1 MYLYGLGDIQA
12 PMEAKLLW
20 DLKCKE
26 PKSNYIF
33 YIESIMFDKMLE
45 RKFINFILDLTAL
58 LIIFV
63 CSVFSW
69 GLETVKLGKVY

>member
-1 MYLYGLGDIQA
+1 
-12 PMEAKLLW
+12 
-20 DLKCKE
+20 
-26 PKSNYIF
+26 
-33 YIESIMFDKMLE
+33 MLE
-45 RKFINFILDLTAL
+45 GKFINFISDLAIL